1 MDQFQQLQQQISEL
15 QRKVSMMESDRIKF
29 DHGHT
34 GFDFS
39 KIKYKNIS
47 NKEIYVSHT
56 LYGTDADTAAN
67 YGVIFIVPWPCVLKK
82 FSEVHQTAGSDA
94 GAVTVTLEKLAGTTA
109 PDSGVVMLTSALSL
123 KATANTVQEVAPTL
137 TLANRTLA
145 MGDRL
150 CLKDAGTLTA
160 VANVTIK
167 IELLVL

>member
-1 MDQFQQLQQQISEL
+1 MDPIQQLQQQISALE
-15 QRKVSMMESDRIKF
+15 RKIVMMENDRIKF

-39 KIKYKNIS
+39 RVEYKDIAK
-47 NKEIYVSHT
+47 KEIYINHT
-56 LYGTDADTAAN
+56 LYGTAAATAAN
-67 YGVIFIVPWPCVLKK
+67 YGVIFIAPCPCVLKK

-94 GAVTVTLEKLAGTTA
+94 GAVTLTLEKLTGTTA
-109 PDSGVVMLTSALSL
+109 PDSGAVMLSSALSL
-123 KATANTVQEVAPTL
+123 KTTANTVQDGTPTL

-145 MGDRL
+145 IGDRL
-150 CLKDAGTLTA
+150 CLKDAGTLTD